1 VEVSLFALVAAVVA
15 GGMLPRVYLAL
26 LAMNDFGTYA
36 PNGPMFVSLYPVGW
50 VRAAF
55 GAVHVCMSWCLWMVR
70 EGSAGRAVKGAGLIL
85 GIELAIVY
93 LITGYLWWRGIPL
106 ALY

>member
-1 VEVSLFALVAAVVA
+1 
-15 GGMLPRVYLAL
+15 
-26 LAMNDFGTYA
+26 
-36 PNGPMFVSLYPVGW
+36 
-50 VRAAF
+50 
-55 GAVHVCMSWCLWMVR
+55 MVR